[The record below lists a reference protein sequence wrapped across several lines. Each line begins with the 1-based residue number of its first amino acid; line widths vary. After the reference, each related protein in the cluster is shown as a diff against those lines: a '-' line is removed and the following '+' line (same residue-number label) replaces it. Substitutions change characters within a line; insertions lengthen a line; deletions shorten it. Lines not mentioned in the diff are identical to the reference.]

1 MERHSQVTLTHTRE
15 LQNDTHGVQFI
26 TKHTLNQAHITIPT
40 ERLMKTSRKIHITQG
55 TNYTCFWVTER
66 WDDQGISAL
75 FAYTNKLLTM
85 TMYSF
90 ALGIYYVILI

>member
-55 TNYTCFWVTER
+55 TNYTCTHTHTHQESFINREGKR
-66 WDDQGISAL
+66 QGADRETIGYYFIS
-75 FAYTNKLLTM
+75 K
-85 TMYSF
+85 
-90 ALGIYYVILI
+90 I